1 MRVGDYEL
9 VQIPD
14 RGISFIY
21 SPIEPKKKEEKNYTE
36 EDLLVYIHKLVS
48 NWKALEKWLEE
59 QKTDRK
65 YANDVG
71 RFTAY
76 DATLDRMKEL
86 EASNPDVFC
95 PL

>member
-1 MRVGDYEL
+1 MM
-9 VQIPD
+9 
-14 RGISFIY
+14 S
-21 SPIEPKKKEEKNYTE
+21 EKNYTE

-48 NWKALEKWLEE
+48 NWKALEKWLET

-65 YANDVG
+65 YANDVE